1 MPIPE
6 NQAVLTSSQ
15 DCFVEVD
22 GPAGRQINSTSLRGI
37 LKHLSTS
44 SSTDSLLSHL
54 DSQSSVNLDSP
65 TDTWVDRKQV
75 RFSST
80 VAQSG
85 VEWQDGKEL
94 GEHGLLDVDSF
105 APSETENNSDLEN
118 DDRTTAGTHGPLI
131 QQNQADSQESELSC
145 ENLQTQD
152 AVQHQVLGGKS
163 FI

>member
-15 DCFVEVD
+15 DCSVEVD

-37 LKHLSTS
+37 LKRLSTS
-44 SSTDSLLSHL
+44 SSTDSLLFRL
-54 DSQSSVNLDSP
+54 DSQSSVTLDSP
-65 TDTWVDRKQV
+65 TETWIDRKQV

-80 VAQSG
+80 VGQSG

-94 GEHGLLDVDSF
+94 GEHSLLDFDSI
-105 APSETENNSDLEN
+105 APFETENNSDFEN
-118 DDRTTAGTHGPLI
+118 DDRTTAGTLGPLL
-131 QQNQADSQESELSC
+131 QQNQTSQEGELSC
-145 ENLQTQD
+145 KILQKQD